1 MEKHDVVI
9 IGGGIAALSSA
20 RYFELAGIDYIV
32 IAKVLGGN
40 LFSAPWILNFPTY
53 DKIEGSVLAT
63 KMVEQTNPDK
73 IVFDNVVKYY
83 NHTCFCESGEEYYG
97 KAIVIATGSNPVRL
111 PFESPCIEY
120 CALCEGWKH
129 KDHNILVLGS
139 GESAIS
145 TALYLSNIA
154 KTVTIVLRHDTFKA
168 SEYSQNIIK
177 SKDNI
182 YVMKNKTIES
192 IEVTPNDKYV
202 FNFKSKNDKGEE
214 TTVQIFADGVFPCLG
229 SVPATTF
236 LKDSDVFLDDNGYII
251 HGNESIVPTR
261 MKKYYTG
268 TSEWGT
274 FAAGDCLK
282 NTYKQFSIAAGNG
295 VTCALDVIDYLKG
308 I

>member
-9 IGGGIAALSSA
+9 IGGGVASLSAS
-20 RYFELAGIDYIV
+20 RYLELAGIDYIV

-40 LFSAPWILNFPTY
+40 MFSAPLIMNFPTY

-73 IVFDNVVKYY
+73 IVFDTVTKYY

-97 KAIVIATGSNPVRL
+97 KAIIVATGSNPVRL
-111 PFESPCIEY
+111 PFEAPCIEY
-120 CALCEGWKH
+120 CCLCEGYKYRD
-129 KDHNILVLGS
+129 KNVLVLGS

-154 KTVTIVLRHDTFKA
+154 KTVTIILRHDSFKA
-168 SEYSQNIIK
+168 SEYSQNIIT

-182 YVMKNKTIES
+182 YVMKNKTLES
-192 IEVTPNDKYV
+192 IEVTPNNKYV

-214 TTVQIFADGVFPCLG
+214 TVVQIFADGVFPCLG
-229 SVPATTF
+229 ASPATDF
-236 LKDSDVFLDDNGYII
+236 LKDSDVFLDNSGYII
-251 HGNESIVPTR
+251 HGNENIVPLR
-261 MKKYYTG
+261 MQKYYTG
-268 TSEWGT
+268 TSEWGV

-282 NTYKQFSIAAGNG
+282 DTYKQFIIASSSG
-295 VTCALDVIDYLKG
+295 VTSALDVIDYLKG
-308 I
+308 L